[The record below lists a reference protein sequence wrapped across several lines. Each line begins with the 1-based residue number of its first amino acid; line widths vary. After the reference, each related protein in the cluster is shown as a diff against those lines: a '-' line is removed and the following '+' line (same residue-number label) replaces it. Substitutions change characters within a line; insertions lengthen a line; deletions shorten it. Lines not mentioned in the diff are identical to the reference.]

1 MFFYW
6 IFFVVWGVSNG
17 VFYWNF
23 FVVCG
28 VSNGVRWLGA
38 PVPKNGVLANL
49 RSHQLFRCQISG
61 LDCTAR
67 RPVCNLQFKVCNLL
81 ATPGFNFIATLPL
94 LIILCN
100 HTFAGPALHC
110 DGDL

>member
-1 MFFYW
+1 MHFASVCQWWCGDLFFLQ
-6 IFFVVWGVSNG
+6 
-17 VFYWNF
+17 NF
-23 FVVCG
+23 FASG

-81 ATPGFNFIATLPL
+81 ATPGFSFIATLPL
-94 LIILCN
+94 LIQGVSKKSEFSENQLWQI
-100 HTFAGPALHC
+100 
-110 DGDL
+110 